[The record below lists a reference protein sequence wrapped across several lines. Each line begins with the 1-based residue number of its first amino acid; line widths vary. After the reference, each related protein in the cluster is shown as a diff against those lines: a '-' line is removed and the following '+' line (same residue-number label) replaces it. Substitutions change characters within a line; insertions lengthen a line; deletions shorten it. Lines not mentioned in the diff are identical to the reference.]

1 MVLVLVV
8 KSLSDSKTVLLSDR
22 DFRVKFS
29 KFPAFL
35 SLTILKLLIHQLA
48 GHLKGTHILLKDK
61 FCEQPKCTYAL
72 ATAYPSDLKR
82 HLKGVHGIIQKPKGK
97 KKTEDQT

>member
-72 ATAYPSDLKR
+72 ATAYPSDL
-82 HLKGVHGIIQKPKGK
+82 
-97 KKTEDQT
+97 